1 MKKKLLA
8 AMLLGS
14 IVFSPSSEA
23 AKTDAYRDA
32 LINKSF
38 TLKYKIVTPTI
49 RRTNKEMS
57 FLKKSMFAEGY
68 FEDNININTERQVD
82 NGIIVF
88 DGDNKYVEKIIS
100 AHTQIT
106 RSPYAATSGEA
117 WKKNVKDK
125 GICTLI
131 KDNNVFNFQWDY
143 NSEGQ
148 KKYFGGRG
156 AFGLRSSSVK
166 ANDDKNDKRSPYE
179 KFLEEYN
186 YGSAALAQ
194 ALTALLPPERVIA
207 TPNTPEYKLIGSG
220 YIPGGLTYE
229 DFAGQKNDTHYAVRY
244 YFDGDRMIKI
254 AAFNYSEDSTGIKSY
269 EKTVVEITEFSTT
282 PDQTYL
288 SLPEGLKDKTKRKK
302 GDSK

>member
-8 AMLLGS
+8 AVLLGS

-23 AKTDAYRDA
+23 AKTDVYRDA

-38 TLKYKIVTPTI
+38 TLKYKIVTPPI
-49 RRTNKEMS
+49 RRTDKELNIVETGS
-57 FLKKSMFAEGY
+57 FGGFKFLDMQDSALKK
-68 FEDNININTERQVD
+68 QVD
-82 NGIIVF
+82 SGIIVV
-88 DGDNKYVEKIIS
+88 DGDDRYVEKEYG
-100 AHTQIT
+100 AYT
-106 RSPYAATSGEA
+106 RVDFTSSNAGA
-117 WKKNVKDK
+117 QTASMKTVDK
-125 GICTLI
+125 SGACVLT
-131 KDNNVFNFQWDY
+131 KGDEVFNFSWNLTKD
-143 NSEGQ
+143 NQ
-148 KKYFGGRG
+148 KRYFGGRG
-156 AFGLRSSSVK
+156 AFGSYSSSVK

-229 DFAGQKNDTHYAVRY
+229 DFAGHKNDTHYAVRY
-244 YFDGDRMIKI
+244 YFDGDRMVKI

-269 EKTVVEITEFSTT
+269 EKTVVDITEFSTT

-288 SLPEGLKDKTKRKK
+288 SLPEGLKDKTKSK